1 MPAANLTRL
10 SLPAALTLAWL
21 CACDPG
27 DAADAAPDVPSKSE
41 TDDARA
47 RVGYGSEG
55 LAGLRII
62 LELLGL
68 APDYSCGEPRA
79 VFAGKIPDSLAS
91 RFAGSAIALDAS
103 DPALDKFTIV
113 LPAQGMPVKG
123 QTLTGTLLLTTSGGE
138 DRLTLELDATQARL
152 NGVPIRSRAG
162 YGKCGD
168 SSEYWGHSE
177 SALSGNQGS
186 YLMDTRVTKKEGMPF
201 FGGPIFRID
210 AKGSYTRGGKTDALT
225 LTSIEYEGGK
235 TLPNSGVMLI
245 ETSNG
250 HRIKATFSDNTPV
263 LRQVT
268 VKVDSYTGVIL
279 LLPGG

>member
-1 MPAANLTRL
+1 MPDSNRL
-10 SLPAALTLAWL
+10 MLSVLLAF
-21 CACDPG
+21 ACLSGCDSG
-27 DAADAAPDVPSKSE
+27 DVADAAPDVPSKAE

-55 LAGLRII
+55 LSGLRVI
-62 LELLGL
+62 LEILGL
-68 APDYSCGEPRA
+68 IPVYSCGEPRA

-91 RFAGSAIALDAS
+91 RFAGSHIDLDAS
-103 DPALDKFTIV
+103 DPARDKFTIL
-113 LPAQGMPVKG
+113 LPSQGMSVKG

-138 DRLTLELDATQARL
+138 DRLTLEVDATQARV
-152 NGVPIRSRAG
+152 NGVPIRSKAG
-162 YGKCGD
+162 YGECGD

-177 SALSGNQGS
+177 GPLSGNQGT
-186 YLMDTRVTKKEGMPF
+186 YLVDTRVSQKAGMPF
-201 FGGPIFRID
+201 FGGTTFRID
-210 AKGSYTRGGKTDALT
+210 AEGSYTRGGKTDALT

-250 HRIKATFSDNTPV
+250 HRIKATFSDHTPL

-268 VKVDSYTGVIL
+268 VKVDSYTGITL
-279 LLPGG
+279 LLP

>member
-1 MPAANLTRL
+1 MPASTPTRL
-10 SLPAALTLAWL
+10 SLSAILAL
-21 CACDPG
+21 ACLTGCGPDEVT
-27 DAADAAPDVPSKSE
+27 DAAPDLPSKAQ

-55 LAGLRII
+55 LAGLRVI

-79 VFAGKIPDSLAS
+79 VFAGRIPDSLAS
-91 RFAGSAIALDAS
+91 RFAGSNINLDAS
-103 DPALDKFTIV
+103 DPALDKFTIL

-138 DRLTLELDATQARL
+138 DRLTLEVDATQARL

-168 SSEYWGHSE
+168 SSEYWGRSE
-177 SALSGNQGS
+177 GSLSGNQGS
-186 YLMDTRVTKKEGMPF
+186 YLMDTRVSKKAGMPF
-201 FGGPIFRID
+201 FGGPTFRID

-235 TLPNSGVMLI
+235 TLPNSGIMLI

-250 HRIKATFSDNTPV
+250 HRVKATFSDNTPL

-268 VKVDSYTGVIL
+268 VKVDSYTGVTL
-279 LLPGG
+279 LLP